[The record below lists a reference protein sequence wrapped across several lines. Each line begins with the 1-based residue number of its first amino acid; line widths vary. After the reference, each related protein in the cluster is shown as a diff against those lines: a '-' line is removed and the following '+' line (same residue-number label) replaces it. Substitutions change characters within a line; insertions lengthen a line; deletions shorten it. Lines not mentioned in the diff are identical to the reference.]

1 MALPVNRRSACALL
15 ALVVS
20 FTLYQAATAD
30 SQDLTTSPTSFSVD
44 AGSSGLEVTVSYD
57 TTPTGLQTTGAGI
70 SVFYDSAYLTFVSF
84 AVTYDEDLTQATRTP
99 DSVVAD
105 SANLD
110 ENSATDKRAIIAYT
124 SFTGAWP
131 DEDDSDRPLELFK
144 VTFDAAKASWAGE
157 TPINLVITSGA
168 GGYTAS
174 NPTVTVEFISETAD
188 TDGDGTANNADT
200 DDDGESATE
209 ALSDGL
215 LVLRYLFGFGGDSL
229 IVGAVTANATR
240 TTATEIESYIE
251 SRITTDG

>member
-1 MALPVNRRSACALL
+1 MSYFSDFMLRVRAAIGISIFL
-15 ALVVS
+15 AS
-20 FTLYQAATAD
+20 FVLANAD
-30 SQDLTTSPTSFSVD
+30 SQDLTTAPLSFSVD
-44 AGSSGLEVTVSYD
+44 AGSTGLEVTVSYD

-174 NPTVTVEFISETAD
+174 NPTVTVEFHK
-188 TDGDGTANNADT
+188 
-200 DDDGESATE
+200 
-209 ALSDGL
+209 
-215 LVLRYLFGFGGDSL
+215 
-229 IVGAVTANATR
+229 
-240 TTATEIESYIE
+240 
-251 SRITTDG
+251 

>member
-15 ALVVS
+15 ALIVS
-20 FTLYQAATAD
+20 ITLYQAATAD
-30 SQDLTTSPTSFSVD
+30 SQDLTTSPASLSVF
-44 AGSSGLEVTVSYD
+44 AGSTGLEVTVSYD

-70 SVFYDSAYLTFVSF
+70 SVFYDSAYLTFVSL
-84 AVTYDEDLTQATRTP
+84 AETYDEDLVQATRTP

-124 SFTGAWP
+124 NFTSAWP

-188 TDGDGTANNADT
+188 TDGDG
-200 DDDGESATE
+200 
-209 ALSDGL
+209 
-215 LVLRYLFGFGGDSL
+215 
-229 IVGAVTANATR
+229 
-240 TTATEIESYIE
+240 
-251 SRITTDG
+251 